1 MDLVRWSDR
10 VRHRVAERSMAA
22 AKSLAHVRAI
32 EQHCAQRQ
40 KRRSKPGT
48 IHRAA
53 GCFHESG
60 NASAVARR
68 VMLGVRFP
76 RGPALYRAWSHISGH
91 ARRVHHLARQKL
103 LSRTRVSDASC
114 IGRRGIRARFR

>member
-32 EQHCAQRQ
+32 EQHCAERQ

-68 VMLGVRFP
+68 VMLGVRYP
-76 RGPALYRAWSHISGH
+76 RGPALYREWSHISGH
-91 ARRVHHLARQKL
+91 ARRVQYNLRQNL
-103 LSRTRVSDASC
+103 QFHIRVTYSYC
-114 IGRRGIRARFR
+114 IE